1 MFFVGLWILIG
12 MLLTKTYNP
21 GWLPYSLRSLNFPA
35 STANLGQSFSV
46 LDGLLSSL
54 AIILGLIAI
63 IMQGKQQT
71 DANVIGAYAA
81 RM

>member
-1 MFFVGLWILIG
+1 MFFVGLWILVG

-21 GWLPYSLRSLNFPA
+21 DWLPHSLRSLNLPA

-63 IMQGKQQT
+63 IMQ
-71 DANVIGAYAA
+71 
-81 RM
+81 